1 MLTQDQAV
9 ASIQALG
16 TGSRITKSDVT
27 ALLNKV
33 HGVTFAGI
41 TTVTKVGL
49 AAAHTAVTIHKVT
62 VSSVQLFNNV
72 TADVY
77 AKAVNRSA
85 TRSAVTTEYVASRPH
100 FVHSPECYGV
110 VHNTSL
116 ACDYLYAIYTHS
128 RSVYVMDGKLVNKDG
143 VAALCT
149 PSAARIML
157 NVPTASVVVR
167 TPKLSSIVRL
177 CAMGHT
183 LLVV

>member
-100 FVHSPECYGV
+100 FVHQ
-110 VHNTSL
+110 L
-116 ACDYLYAIYTHS
+116 AIYTHS